1 MQNNYIIEAIV
12 AVAIVGIG
20 GFFLMSSNNTTD
32 NTAMNDTEKPVMK
45 EESKMEVK
53 EEKQMEEAKMG
64 PTIVDIAVSN
74 PDFSTLVT
82 AVTEAGLA
90 ETLAS
95 EGPFT
100 VFAPTNSAFAK
111 LPAGTVEGL
120 LQDKAALT
128 GVLTYHVVPGKVMAK
143 DVVGLTEATTVNGQK
158 IKISINANG
167 EVMINESKVI
177 TADIETSNGVIHV
190 IDKVLLPE

>member
-1 MQNNYIIEAIV
+1 MQNNYIIGAIV
-12 AVAIVGIG
+12 VAAIVGIG
-20 GFFLMSSNNTTD
+20 GLFLMSNNNTTETTEMT
-32 NTAMNDTEKPVMK
+32 NTNENTMEK
-45 EESKMEVK
+45 EEAMETK
-53 EEKQMEEAKMG
+53 EEKQMEDAKKS

-90 ETLAS
+90 DTLAS

-100 VFAPTNSAFAK
+100 VFAPTNSAFEK

-120 LQDKAALT
+120 LQDKETLS

-143 DVVGLTEATTVNGQK
+143 DVVGLTEATTVNGQM
-158 IKISINANG
+158 IKISTNSNG
-167 EVMINESKVI
+167 GVMINDSKVV
-177 TADIETSNGVIHV
+177 TADIEASNGVIHV
-190 IDKVLLPE
+190 IDTVLLPQ